1 MSLRYRL
8 HQISSYFSKCAW
20 PQSLII
26 THEKLERTVT
36 IVIIIII
43 NLRNIEISRLAS
55 DGV

>member
-1 MSLRYRL
+1 MSLTYRL

-36 IVIIIII
+36 IIIII

-55 DGV
+55 GGV